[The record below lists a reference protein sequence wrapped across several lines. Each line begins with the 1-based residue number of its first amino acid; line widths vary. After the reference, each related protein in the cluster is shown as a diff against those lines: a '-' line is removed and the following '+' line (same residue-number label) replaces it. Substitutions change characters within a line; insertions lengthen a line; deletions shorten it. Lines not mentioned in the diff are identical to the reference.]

1 MSMDRRGSQ
10 VGRTVSSGI
19 HSNELTWLDA
29 CKNRK
34 KLRNQRTKS
43 FDAVILR
50 DEQDDGDRHFGQV
63 LLELEVPF
71 ARDQH
76 FEARARSAKQFAV
89 LQTCPALLLHGLNL
103 VSGNL
108 QRKFPRRG
116 FVKQNAHRARRPL
129 GPAPERP
136 PLVRALRKGTPRGI
150 PRGCLLPRDSRI
162 ESSPGPSFRRTQEFP
177 QGSRGPYGRPV
188 SIQPLRRRVGQP
200 HHNAAAPEMPEPWV
214 RLQEG
219 PSLARSEPAFHSAR
233 RRCHAPAKVP
243 PRVSVP

>member
-10 VGRTVSSGI
+10 VGRTVSSGT

-29 CKNRK
+29 CK
-34 KLRNQRTKS
+34 
-43 FDAVILR
+43 
-50 DEQDDGDRHFGQV
+50 
-63 LLELEVPF
+63 
-71 ARDQH
+71 
-76 FEARARSAKQFAV
+76 KQFAV
-89 LQTCPALLLHGLNL
+89 LQTCPALLLRGLNL

-108 QRKFPRRG
+108 QRTFPRQG

-136 PLVRALRKGTPRGI
+136 RLVRALRKGTPRGI
-150 PRGCLLPRDSRI
+150 QGCLLPRDSRR
-162 ESSPGPSFRRTQEFP
+162 ESSPGLSFRRTQEFP

-200 HHNAAAPEMPEPWV
+200 HHNAAAPEMPELWV

-243 PRVSVP
+243 PRVP